1 MKKLNSLFAL
11 KVTCGPLVLA
21 VAFLTLLPSS
31 AQADGPDGA
40 KLYVSANCVAC
51 HQANGAGIP
60 ATYPALMGNP
70 LVAGDPDTIIKI
82 ILIGPEKVLPP
93 GSPKF
98 AGQMPP
104 ITGMSDAKI
113 AAIVTYIRDKFGN
126 GASPVDEDEVAKV
139 KAALPK

>member
-1 MKKLNSLFAL
+1 MKKMKLLNATKACLRVTIPIIAL
-11 KVTCGPLVLA
+11 LA
-21 VAFLTLLPSS
+21 LLPNS
-31 AQADGPDGA
+31 AKADGPDGA

-51 HQANGAGIP
+51 HQANGAGVP

-70 LVAGDPDTIIKI
+70 IVSGDPDTIIKI
-82 ILIGPEKVLPP
+82 LLIGPEKVLPP

-113 AAIVTYIRDKFGN
+113 AAVVSYIRDKFGN
-126 GASPVDEDEVAKV
+126 GASAVDEDEVAKV